1 MKGRSVVS
9 SMIES
14 VFARRAAGNLVR
26 LSGLY
31 LLYALW
37 FTLAF
42 HAGMPYLE
50 RILLTGAGATFQMA
64 ILAGAAVFM
73 SATDHFDVFGEKAPE
88 TRKRDWGCLAL
99 FSVAACLLMEVGLP
113 LTDWLLEVVVGMPE
127 TDTEA
132 PWSWAMRN
140 LVPVSVAAFVV
151 ASGVAGAAVGRMTEW
166 SSPGRRRLV
175 RWLGALGFTVLFAGS
190 LIVWTEV
197 VIVNGLPFAVIPV
210 VPLLLP
216 LVAAC
221 WLVRSQRYG
230 VLEVMGLRRSG
241 GLAPE
246 VVDRLVQVVVD
257 ADEEGASSIEEAAET
272 PEELEMVRFL
282 TWLRQVA
289 GPTVA
294 VSKAEV
300 EDMVAFALKTAP
312 APPTKRAPRRAW
324 RPAWSKIG
332 EFGSS
337 WAVLSVGL
345 ATAGLP
351 GGLIPSPVPALAVGG
366 FGAAVSMFQRRR
378 DANSPARST

>member
-1 MKGRSVVS
+1 
-9 SMIES
+9 MIES
-14 VFARRAAGNLVR
+14 VFARHAAGNVVK
-26 LSGLY
+26 LSGIY

-37 FTLAF
+37 FTLTF

-50 RILLTGAGATFQMA
+50 RILLTGAGASFQMA

-73 SATDHFDVFGEKAPE
+73 SATDHFDVFGDKAPE

-99 FSVAACLLMEVGLP
+99 FGIAACLLMEVGLP

-127 TDTEA
+127 ADTET
-132 PWSWAMRN
+132 PWSWTMRY

-151 ASGVAGAAVGRMTEW
+151 ASGVAGAAVGRMTDW

-190 LIVWTEV
+190 LVVWTEV
-197 VIVNGLPFAVIPV
+197 VIVNGFPFAVIPV

-230 VLEVMGLRRSG
+230 VLEVLGLRRSG

-257 ADEEGASSIEEAAET
+257 ADEEGASSIEKAART
-272 PEELEMVRFL
+272 PEELEMARFL
-282 TWLRQVA
+282 KWLRHA
-289 GPTVA
+289 AAPSLA
-294 VSKAEV
+294 VSKAEA
-300 EDMVAFALKTAP
+300 EDMVAFALKMASV
-312 APPTKRAPRRAW
+312 PPTKRSPHRAW
-324 RPAWSKIG
+324 RPVWSKIG

-337 WAVLSVGL
+337 WAILSVGL
-345 ATAGLP
+345 ATAGLS

-366 FGAAVSMFQRRR
+366 FGATVSMFQRLR
-378 DANSPARST
+378 DANSPPKA

>member
-1 MKGRSVVS
+1 
-9 SMIES
+9 
-14 VFARRAAGNLVR
+14 
-26 LSGLY
+26 
-31 LLYALW
+31 
-37 FTLAF
+37 
-42 HAGMPYLE
+42 
-50 RILLTGAGATFQMA
+50 
-64 ILAGAAVFM
+64 
-73 SATDHFDVFGEKAPE
+73 
-88 TRKRDWGCLAL
+88 
-99 FSVAACLLMEVGLP
+99 
-113 LTDWLLEVVVGMPE
+113 
-127 TDTEA
+127 
-132 PWSWAMRN
+132 
-140 LVPVSVAAFVV
+140 
-151 ASGVAGAAVGRMTEW
+151 
-166 SSPGRRRLV
+166 
-175 RWLGALGFTVLFAGS
+175 
-190 LIVWTEV
+190 
-197 VIVNGLPFAVIPV
+197 
-210 VPLLLP
+210 
-216 LVAAC
+216 
-221 WLVRSQRYG
+221 
-230 VLEVMGLRRSG
+230 MGLRRSG

-257 ADEEGASSIEEAAET
+257 ADEEGASSIEEAVET

-312 APPTKRAPRRAW
+312 APTTKQLPRRAW